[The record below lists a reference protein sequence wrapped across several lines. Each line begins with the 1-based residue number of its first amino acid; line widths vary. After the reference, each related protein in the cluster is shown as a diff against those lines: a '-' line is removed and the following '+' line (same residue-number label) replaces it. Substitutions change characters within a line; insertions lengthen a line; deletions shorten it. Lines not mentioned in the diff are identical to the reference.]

1 MKKNKGFTLVELLA
15 VIVLLGVLVTL
26 VITQGTDVFHATKNQ
41 ISKINEK
48 NLKEAA
54 NTLANIIITCELDD
68 NIYKELED
76 QEATDTKENCS
87 SLKEKLFDKDIGIKV
102 NIDSLKKLDLFEDV
116 SNLCQGTMTITAD
129 KNSYKVTAN
138 MENITCK

>member
-26 VITQGTDVFHATKNQ
+26 VITQGTDIFHATKNQ

-68 NIYKELED
+68 NIYKELKD

-87 SLKEKLFDKDIGIKV
+87 SLKDKLFSSGIEV
-102 NIDSLKKLDLFEDV
+102 NIDSLKNLDLFEDV
-116 SNLCQGTMTITAD
+116 SNLCTGEMTITAD
-129 KNSYKVTAN
+129 ENSYKVTAN